1 MAGLQVDKAEREGG
15 KKGNRQRFEAVYM
28 DVVWQQEAEI
38 GVQQDS
44 CPEMT
49 EQRQYPNQ
57 EEKKS

>member
-1 MAGLQVDKAEREGG
+1 
-15 KKGNRQRFEAVYM
+15 M

-49 EQRQYPNQ
+49 EQRQYPYQ